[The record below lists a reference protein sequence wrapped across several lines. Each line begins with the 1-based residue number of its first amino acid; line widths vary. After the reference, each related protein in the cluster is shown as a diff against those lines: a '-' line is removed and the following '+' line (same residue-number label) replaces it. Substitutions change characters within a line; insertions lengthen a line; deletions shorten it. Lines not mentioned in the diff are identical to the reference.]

1 MAQALQ
7 DIGTQQVTTVAQAPA
22 AKTAADTVRHASQ
35 RPDAAALALRR
46 AKQLRQV
53 EASQSVSHSDS
64 VYLYARDTTFAQ
76 ICEPKQDLS
85 LSLHRSS
92 LQKTYIADVARLDSL
107 SLHADSLSLASQSGE
122 STTLIEPTPRGATP
136 LKPYSG
142 AAALSF
148 VFVVVVLSVIRFSG
162 RTFLQDLFGFLGGT
176 IGWKRLEQ
184 SQVAQKGLLFFLLN
198 CVYVLMLSVVIV
210 EAAVALGPGLLS
222 GNVVYYAVGF
232 VAAAIVAYYFLR
244 LISDM
249 VIGFAFR
256 TETRLQTLTLYRR
269 SARSIIGILLSPCVL
284 LMPFV
289 SSFGCLCLTLYAG
302 FVIIAV
308 TLLRIGKTMRI
319 NLTDLPTIL
328 YFILYLCIV
337 EAVPLV
343 CITKMA
349 DILLDFKL

>member
-1 MAQALQ
+1 MARTTQ
-7 DIGTQQVTTVAQAPA
+7 DIGTQQVTTVAKAPA
-22 AKTAADTVRHASQ
+22 A
-35 RPDAAALALRR
+35 PRR

-53 EASQSVSHSDS
+53 EAPSAVSHSDS
-64 VYLYARDTTFAQ
+64 VYLFARDTTFAQ
-76 ICEPKQDLS
+76 ICEPEQDFA

-92 LQKTYIADVARLDSL
+92 LQKAYAAEVVRQDSL
-107 SLHADSLSLASQSGE
+107 CSETDTLGLSAQCGE
-122 STTLIEPTPRGATP
+122 SATLIEPTPRGETP
-136 LKPYSG
+136 LNPYSG
-142 AAALSF
+142 AAVLSF
-148 VFVVVVLSVIRFSG
+148 LFVVAVLSVIRFSG
-162 RTFLQDLFGFLGGT
+162 RTFLQDLFGFLGGS

-184 SQVAQKGLLFFLLN
+184 SQASRKGLLFFLLN
-198 CVYVLMLSVVIV
+198 CVYVLMLSIVIV
-210 EAAVALGPGLLS
+210 EAVVALGAGLLS
-222 GNVVYYAVGF
+222 GSAVYYAVGV

-244 LISDM
+244 LLSDS

-256 TETRLQTLTLYRR
+256 TEARLRTLTLYRR
-269 SARSIIGILLSPCVL
+269 SARSIIGILLSPCAL

-289 SSFGCLCLTLYAG
+289 SNYGCVCLTLYSG

-337 EAVPLV
+337 EATPII

-349 DILLDFKL
+349 DILFDIKL